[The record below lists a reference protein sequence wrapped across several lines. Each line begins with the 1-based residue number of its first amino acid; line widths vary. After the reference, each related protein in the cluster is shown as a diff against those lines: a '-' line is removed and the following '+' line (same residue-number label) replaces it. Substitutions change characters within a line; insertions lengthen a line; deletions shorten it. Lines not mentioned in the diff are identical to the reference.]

1 MADVMEALKMSDWS
15 RMDVWP
21 QTCKSD
27 VNFCESSG
35 IDSSGLKSVV
45 GGEKQPLGDVFRT

>member
-1 MADVMEALKMSDWS
+1 MEALKMSDWS